1 MAKSGKSSHSSGMF
15 VLGRGRFEKISAVE
29 GIRTSREMNRDFS
42 EFDRKALSPKERREA
57 LAGKYGAKR

>member
-1 MAKSGKSSHSSGMF
+1 MF